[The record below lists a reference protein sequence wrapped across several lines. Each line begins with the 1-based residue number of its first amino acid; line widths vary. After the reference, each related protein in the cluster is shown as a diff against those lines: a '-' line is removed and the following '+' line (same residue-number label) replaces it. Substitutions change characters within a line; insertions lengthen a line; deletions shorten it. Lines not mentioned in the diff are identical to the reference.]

1 MRHALNGSQAVKL
14 APCDTRSQKN
24 SFSVRLCAAILSPSV
39 PVAARAAAN
48 MDMLRA
54 PEIERHWA
62 LFLDLDGTLLDI
74 ALAPDKVVIPP
85 GLIDALARVG
95 AALDGALAV
104 VSGRRLGDVDR
115 LLSPLRL
122 PVAAE
127 HGAVIRL
134 PSGALDRI
142 PVARRPPGEWMKQ
155 IREATRGWS
164 GILVEEKTYSVAIHY
179 RLAPHQRGAVRQLAT
194 SLLRTVP
201 DRFELLMAKQ
211 AFELRPKGV
220 TKARGVEVLMGQA
233 PFRGR
238 QPVFVGDDVT
248 DEDGIEI
255 ADRMGGLGLHV
266 DAAFGGQPRAV
277 RDWLKRAA
285 DSLE

>member
-1 MRHALNGSQAVKL
+1 
-14 APCDTRSQKN
+14 
-24 SFSVRLCAAILSPSV
+24 
-39 PVAARAAAN
+39 

-74 ALAPDKVVIPP
+74 ASAPDRVVIPARLP
-85 GLIDALARVG
+85 DALARVG
-95 AALDGALAV
+95 AALGGALAV

-134 PSGALDRI
+134 PSGALDRV
-142 PVARRPPGEWMKQ
+142 PMARRAPNDWA
-155 IREATRGWS
+155 RDLTEATRGWT
-164 GILVEEKTYSVAIHY
+164 GVLVEEKTYSVAIHY
-179 RLAPHQRGAVRQLAT
+179 RLAPHRSRAVRDLAM
-194 SLLRTVP
+194 SFVRTAP
-201 DRFELLMAKQ
+201 HRFELLAAKQ
-211 AFELRPKGV
+211 AFEIRPKGI
-220 TKARGVEVLMGQA
+220 TKARAVDVLMRQNA
-233 PFRGR
+233 FRGR

-255 ADRMGGLGLHV
+255 ADRLGGLGLNV
-266 DAAFGGQPRAV
+266 ESAFGGRPGVV
-277 RDWLKRAA
+277 RDWLERAA
-285 DSLE
+285 ASLK